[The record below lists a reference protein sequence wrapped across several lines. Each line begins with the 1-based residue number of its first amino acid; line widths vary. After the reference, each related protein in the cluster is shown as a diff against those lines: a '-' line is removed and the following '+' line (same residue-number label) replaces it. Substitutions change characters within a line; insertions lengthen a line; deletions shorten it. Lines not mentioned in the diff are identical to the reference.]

1 MPTSSWFTTSPT
13 ATSSLFLG
21 SATYFFRTGGA
32 AFLCGVATRGGRRE
46 DNESLGA
53 RDHVDAFTVERGP
66 TEE

>member
-13 ATSSLFLG
+13 ATSNLFLG

-46 DNESLGA
+46 DSESLGA
-53 RDHVDAFTVERGP
+53 RDQVEAFNDGRGP